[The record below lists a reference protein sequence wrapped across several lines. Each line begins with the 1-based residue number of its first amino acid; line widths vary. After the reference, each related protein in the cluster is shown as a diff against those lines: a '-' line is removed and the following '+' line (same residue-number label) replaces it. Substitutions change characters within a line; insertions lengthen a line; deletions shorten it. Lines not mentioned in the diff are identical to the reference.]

1 MSNIKKRLFI
11 GSSSEELKLAEDAKS
26 ILVKDFDV
34 TIWNENVWDKS
45 IFKINQN
52 FLSNLLKA
60 TLQFD
65 FGILIG
71 TGDDRV
77 IFRGNEVLQPR
88 DNVLFEL
95 GLFTGR
101 LGTSKCAFLIDKDI
115 KLLSDFG
122 GLSVAQFGRGDASS
136 FENAVNQIRELFLS
150 SYDDELNFFPSSTL
164 ASVYLEN
171 LIVPIC
177 RYLIENAGFS
187 VNEHHYRKYQIKV
200 IIPDRINEDVNLQF
214 EKLKSSIQIQN
225 VTFKY
230 AGRPRN
236 ISIDTQI
243 KDGILEF
250 IDFPTIISGINHAI
264 SNLLPNDFNKL
275 SPDYNSI
282 LERELRRFITTLKKL
297 LIKHGFDEMVYV
309 KRESEILKSSL

>member
-1 MSNIKKRLFI
+1 MIKKKLFI
-11 GSSSEELKLAEDAKS
+11 GSSTEELGLAQAAKT
-26 ILVKDFDV
+26 ILEKDFDV
-34 TIWNENVWDKS
+34 SIWNEKVWDSS

-52 FLSNLLKA
+52 FLSDLLKA
-60 TLQFD
+60 SLQFD

-71 TGDDRV
+71 TNDDK
-77 IFRGNEVLQPR
+77 IFFRGKEVMQPR

-101 LGTSKCAFLIDKDI
+101 LGTSKCAFLIDKEV
-115 KLLSDFG
+115 KLLSDFN
-122 GLSVAQFGRGDASS
+122 GLSLAYFDKSQIDTFTS
-136 FENAVNQIRELFLS
+136 AVNDIISLFLS
-150 SYDDELNFFPSSTL
+150 SSDDEINFFPSATL
-164 ASVYLEN
+164 ASVYFEN

-177 RYLIENAGFS
+177 RFIIENNGFTS
-187 VNEHHYRKYQIKV
+187 KDIHYKKCKINV

-214 EKLKSSIQIQN
+214 EKLKSSISTEN
-225 VTFKY
+225 VSFKY
-230 AGRPRN
+230 AGRPRH

-243 KDGILEF
+243 KNDTLEF
-250 IDFPTIISGINHAI
+250 IDFPTIITGINHAI

-297 LIKHGFDEMVYV
+297 LIRNGFDEMVFV
-309 KRESEILKSSL
+309 KRESEI